1 MRKLQK
7 CLNYKDYT
15 VESGINVTLRSLFL
29 DFFQGLRSYYG
40 LKRLRFYYISLHI
53 LRATFILFVKFSR
66 GYTFIQG
73 ATSIPDSRVSK
84 TENTFRS
91 MLTAYNIQVIKRST
105 RTMVSIRAARPTR
118 FQKMVLFL

>member
-29 DFFQGLRSYYG
+29 DFFQGLLSYYG

-53 LRATFILFVKFSR
+53 LR
-66 GYTFIQG
+66 GYVYCFCQIFQSTKQMEEKLNF
-73 ATSIPDSRVSK
+73 
-84 TENTFRS
+84 
-91 MLTAYNIQVIKRST
+91 QVPAEGLELVNLLHT
-105 RTMVSIRAARPTR
+105 
-118 FQKMVLFL
+118 QY